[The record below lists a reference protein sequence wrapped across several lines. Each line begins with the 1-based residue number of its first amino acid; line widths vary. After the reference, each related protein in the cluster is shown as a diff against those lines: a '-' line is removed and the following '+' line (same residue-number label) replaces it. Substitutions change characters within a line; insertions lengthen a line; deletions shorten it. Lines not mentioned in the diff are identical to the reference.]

1 MKNSIIIILLL
12 SAQWTTTTS
21 VLAQTNENS
30 IPQDQVLEPTIP
42 QADPAKAEQDLLL
55 AYKKEYAFLSNQV
68 TNIQS
73 RLNQFKQNAQLEK
86 RAIESEISSLENQL
100 LNAESVANQLE
111 DEIFQIGRNS
121 ESAEDNQGLIESTI
135 IQAQAT
141 MSEYDFPGFPEVSG
155 DTETLTDLSKIMSL
169 INFADQVIKQQA
181 SITEQPGAF
190 FLTDG
195 TAVKGEIIRIGNIAS
210 YGSDGQSAGVLA
222 PAGEKQFKIWQ
233 DGDPEAAM
241 GIFNGKGLGLLPIF
255 LYESTVKAI
264 EEKQQK
270 TILSVI
276 NSGGLIAW
284 IIAGLGLFALL
295 LIVLRVF
302 FLNKASAS
310 TERLLSGV
318 VNKIEAKDV
327 SGAIGLAAKKSS
339 SSSRVLLSALRNID
353 RDRDH
358 IEDIVSESILHE
370 SSQLNRFGSL
380 ILVIATV
387 APLLGLLGTV
397 TGMITTFDII
407 TEFGTGDPKLLSSGI
422 SIALVTTEVG
432 LAVAIPALL
441 FGNVLSGWAERIK
454 DDMEKA
460 ALRAINVYKKTFTAA

>member
-1 MKNSIIIILLL
+1 MKNSIIILLL
-12 SAQWTTTTS
+12 FSALWITTTS
-21 VLAQTNENS
+21 ALAQTNENPATEAA
-30 IPQDQVLEPTIP
+30 ITEPELP
-42 QADPAKAEQDLLL
+42 QADPAQAEQDLLL

-68 TNIQS
+68 TNIQA

-86 RAIESEISSLENQL
+86 REIESEISSLENQL
-100 LNAESVANQLE
+100 LNAESIVNQLE

-121 ESAEDNQGLIESTI
+121 ESAEDNKGLIESTI

-141 MSEYDFPGFPEVSG
+141 MSEYDFPGFAEASADI
-155 DTETLTDLSKIMSL
+155 DTPTDLSKMMTL
-169 INFADQVIKQQA
+169 VDFANQIIKQQA
-181 SITEQPGAF
+181 SITEQPGEF

-195 TAVKGEIIRIGNIAS
+195 TAVKGDIIRVGNIAS
-210 YGSDGQSAGVLA
+210 YGSNGKSAGVLA
-222 PAGEKQFKIWQ
+222 PAGEKQFKVWQ
-233 DGDPEAAM
+233 DSDPEAAM
-241 GIFNGKGLGLLPIF
+241 GIFKGQDNGLLPIF
-255 LYESTVKAI
+255 LYESTIKAI
-264 EEKQQK
+264 EEKTQK
-270 TILSVI
+270 TVLSVI

-295 LIVLRVF
+295 LIILRIF

-318 VNKIEAKDV
+318 VHKIENKDV
-327 SGAIGLAAKKSS
+327 TGAIGLAAKKSS

-441 FGNVLSGWAERIK
+441 FGNILSGWAERIK

>member
-1 MKNSIIIILLL
+1 MKNTLLILLL
-12 SAQWTTTTS
+12 LSTPLIPASAQTETNQPG
-21 VLAQTNENS
+21 QTIDEPP
-30 IPQDQVLEPTIP
+30 IPA
-42 QADPAKAEQDLLL
+42 ADPAQAQQDLLL
-55 AYKKEYAFLSNQV
+55 AYKKEYAFLSSQV
-68 TNIQS
+68 KNIQD
-73 RLNQFKQNAQLEK
+73 RMQAFKQSSQTEK
-86 RAIESEISSLENQL
+86 RQIESEISASENQL
-100 LNAESVANQLE
+100 LNAEATANQLE
-111 DEIFQIGRNS
+111 DEIFQIQRNS
-121 ESAEDNQGLIESTI
+121 ESAQDNQGLIESTI
-135 IQAQAT
+135 IQAQST
-141 MSEYDFPGFPEVSG
+141 LSEYEFPGF
-155 DTETLTDLSKIMSL
+155 TENNS
-169 INFADQVIKQQA
+169 ADQQAPSDLDKVISLVDFANQTINQQA
-181 SITEQPGAF
+181 SITEKPGQF

-195 TAVKGEIIRIGNIAS
+195 TAAQGKILQVGNIAS
-210 YGSDGQSAGVLA
+210 YGYSDQGSGVLA
-222 PAGEKQFKIWQ
+222 PAGEQQFKVWQ
-233 DGDPEAAM
+233 DSDPAAAE
-241 GIFNGKGLGLLPIF
+241 GIFSGQRSGLLPIF
-255 LYESTVKAI
+255 LYESSIKAI

-295 LIVLRVF
+295 LVILRTF
-302 FLNKASAS
+302 FLNRASAS
-310 TERLLSGV
+310 TEKLLSGV
-318 VNKIEAKDV
+318 VTKIEAKDV
-327 SGAIGLAAKKSS
+327 DGAIALAHQKSS

-370 SSQLNRFGSL
+370 SGQLNRFGSL
-380 ILVIATV
+380 IIVIATV

-460 ALRAINVYKKTFTAA
+460 ALRAINVYKKTFA